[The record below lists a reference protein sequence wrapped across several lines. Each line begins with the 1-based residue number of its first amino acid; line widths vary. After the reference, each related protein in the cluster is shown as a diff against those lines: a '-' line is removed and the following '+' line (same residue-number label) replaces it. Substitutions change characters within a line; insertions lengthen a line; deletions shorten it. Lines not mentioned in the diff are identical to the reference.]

1 LVIPFF
7 ANSQTIIE
15 RQIKWEKPRSTSY
28 YYDFQDRG
36 IDQQKF
42 LYFKDATFSDDLN
55 SIPYYFELIKI
66 NTFNATAKIEI
77 VNTEPLTSEELII
90 IENKKVFQADVKVTS
105 SVQYKRQE
113 PYLSVSFLPIVLNMA
128 GIPIKITS
136 FRLIINPEKSE
147 NKEHQYKSSF
157 LSESVLKSG
166 NWFKIKLNTDGIY
179 KLSYSDL
186 VEMGFSDPQNI
197 KIYGNSSGELPISNS
212 SPVMDDL
219 AQIDIYFENG
229 TDGVFNSGDYIL
241 FYGKSPHQWT
251 YDELTN
257 FYRYNLHKYSD
268 FNYYFLTTDG
278 GTLREVEN
286 LSSPVEVATEFVNQ
300 FIDYAHHEI
309 EKENLLKSGQLWLGE
324 NFDIITTHSFEF
336 NLPNLI
342 KSSPVKFKISA
353 AARSGASSTFNIK
366 YNTADI
372 LTLTVPSVNLSS
384 YTSNYANLV
393 SSNTT
398 FVSSTDLIPIHINY
412 NKAGASSEGWLDYI
426 TINGARE
433 LQMTDNQLLFRY
445 LNTDI
450 TPKTIEF
457 TLQNA
462 SSATRIWNITN
473 PRNPLNN
480 AVSALQP
487 DNSLKC
493 KFTVQPGLNEFI
505 AFNNADYLAVSSV
518 GVINNQN
525 LHAINHRDM
534 IIVSH
539 PDFLSQANQI
549 AAFHQS
555 TNNLSVIVVTPEEI
569 YNEFSSG
576 APDVSAIRNFAQMV
590 YNRPSASDTLKYLL
604 LVGDGSYDH
613 KSISTTRTN
622 YILTYQSVNSI
633 DPTSSFVTD
642 DFFGLLDPTDNIELS
657 SAGLVDIGI
666 GRLPVQSATEAQA
679 IVNKITA
686 YSNPANYGNWIN
698 NLCFVGDDEDNNL
711 HMIDADKLATFVDT
725 TYRHFFIKKIYL
737 DAFPQVSSAI
747 DESYPE
753 VNRLINEV
761 INNGT
766 LLFNYTGH
774 GGERYLA
781 HERILTIDNINSWK
795 NSNRLAVFMTAT
807 CEFSRFDDH
816 AITSAGEFVLLNPSG
831 GGIALLSTTR
841 LVYSNANYILNDKFL
856 NYVFEQD
863 YQGQPY
869 ALGDIIRLAKN
880 ASGTGNNKRNFT
892 LLGDPALQ
900 LPTPTYSVITDSIN
914 GKNVSEYSDT
924 LKALTK
930 ITITGHVEDIN
941 SELQTS
947 FNGTVYPTILDKSR
961 IITTLGNGG
970 QIPMDFSLQDNIIYK
985 GKASITNGYFSFSF
999 IVPKDISYS
1008 FGNGK
1013 ISYFAESNSS
1023 QAKGSFTDF
1032 IIGGSSDSFIADN
1045 AGPSVSLY
1053 MNDENFVSGGV
1064 TNENPRLYV
1073 LIEDSSGINTTGNGI
1088 GHDITAILDN
1098 NTSNT
1103 ILLNNYYESNIDD
1116 YQKGK
1121 IEYLFSQLD
1130 EGNHNLKLKVW
1141 DVYNNSTEEYLDFT
1155 VAETAELA
1163 IKNIFNYP
1171 NPFTENTSFFFDHNR
1186 PNEDLEVLIQ
1196 IFTISGK
1203 LVKTIQQIINSN
1215 AFRSDAIPWDGLDDF
1230 GDKIGRGV
1238 YIYKIAVRSIDG
1250 KKAEKI
1256 EKLVILK

>member
-1 LVIPFF
+1 MKSTIIFIFCLAIHFT
-7 ANSQTIIE
+7 ANTQTIIE
-15 RQIKWEKPRSTSY
+15 RQIKWEKPKSTSY
-28 YYDFQDRG
+28 YYDFQDRN

-66 NTFNATAKIEI
+66 NAFNATAKIEI
-77 VNTEPLTSEELII
+77 INTEPLTSEELSI
-90 IENKKVFQADVKVTS
+90 IENKKLFQTDVKLTS

-113 PYLSVSFLPIVLNMA
+113 PYLSISFLPIVLNTA
-128 GIPIKITS
+128 GIPVKITS
-136 FRLIINPEKSE
+136 FRLIINPEKPD

-179 KLSYSDL
+179 KLPYSEL

-197 KIYGNSSGELPISNS
+197 KIYGNSSEELPISNS

-251 YDELTN
+251 YDESTN
-257 FYRYNLHKYSD
+257 FYKYNLHKYSD

-278 GTLREVEN
+278 GTVSEVEN
-286 LSSPVEVATEFVNQ
+286 LSSPAEVATEFVNQ
-300 FIDYAHHEI
+300 FTDYAHHEI

-324 NFDIITTHSFEF
+324 NFDIITTHNFEF

-342 KSSPVKFKISA
+342 KSTPVKFKISA

-366 YNTADI
+366 YNTTNI
-372 LTLTVPSVNLSS
+372 LTLTIPSVNLSS
-384 YTSNYANLV
+384 YTSNYANIV

-398 FVSSTDLIPIHINY
+398 FLSSTDLIPIHINY
-412 NKAGASSEGWLDYI
+412 NKSGASSEGWLDYI
-426 TINGARE
+426 TINGAHE
-433 LQMTDNQLLFRY
+433 LRMTDNQLLFRY

-450 TPKTIEF
+450 APKTIEF
-457 TLQNA
+457 TLQNTN
-462 SSATRIWNITN
+462 SATRIWNITN

-480 AVSALQP
+480 GVSALQP

-493 KFTVQPGLNEFI
+493 KVTVQPGLNEFI
-505 AFNNADYLAVSSV
+505 AFNNTDYLAVSSV

-555 TNNLSVIVVTPEEI
+555 TNNLFVLVVTPEEI

-576 APDVSAIRNFAQMV
+576 APDVSAIRNFARMV

-604 LVGDGSYDH
+604 LIGDGSYDH

-622 YILTYQSVNSI
+622 YIPTYQSINSI

-816 AITSAGEFVLLNPSG
+816 AITSAGEFVLLNPAG

-892 LLGDPALQ
+892 LLGDPALK
-900 LPTPTYSVITDSIN
+900 LPIPTYTVITDSIN

-930 ITITGHVEDIN
+930 ITITGHVEDKN
-941 SELQTS
+941 SELQTG

-1032 IIGGSSDSFIADN
+1032 IIGGSSDSFIADDT
-1045 AGPSVSLY
+1045 GPSVRLY

-1238 YIYKIAVRSIDG
+1238 YIYKIA
-1250 KKAEKI
+1250 
-1256 EKLVILK
+1256 